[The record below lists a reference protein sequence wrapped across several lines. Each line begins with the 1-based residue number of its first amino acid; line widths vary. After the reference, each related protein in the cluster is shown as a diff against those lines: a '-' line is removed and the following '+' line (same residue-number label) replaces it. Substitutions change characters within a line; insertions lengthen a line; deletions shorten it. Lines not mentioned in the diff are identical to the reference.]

1 MKLKGKVA
9 LITGASRG
17 IGRGIAEVFA
27 DEGADVAVNYVASD
41 QKAEEVADAI
51 RKKGRRAITVKADV
65 ATRKD
70 VEPMIDKV
78 WKELGP
84 LDMLVNNAGIET
96 IVPFLE
102 LTDEQWTRLVDVNLR
117 GAWLC
122 SQVFCR
128 RAIAEGR
135 KGSIV
140 NIGSIQAAKVLPG
153 RTHYAP
159 TKLGLEALTRN
170 MSAEV
175 TPQGIRV
182 NCVHPGLID
191 TDMTEWVMKSPDIL
205 PLVLA
210 QISLGRAGE
219 PREIGTVAAFFA
231 SDEASYLT
239 GQSDS
244 RRRRLGRQ
252 MSSVRLIDLSMEVYQ
267 GMMTYPNVAKPVI
280 VEMETYSQMAKSVG
294 TDQYGVNEIT
304 NHCMIVTGDHIG
316 THIDSWGHVNPDAP
330 RAEGIPIEYCYG
342 DGVVLDLT
350 HMKPGDEIT
359 PGRHRRGGAEARR
372 LPHQAARHRAA
383 AHRCGEKADREGLP
397 DRPSGDDE
405 GSRSLRPRSRRQGDG
420 HRCHRVRSTGGQDV
434 RAAQVL
440 GGAPRDARARVLP
453 PREHVQPARDS
464 RAVSLIH
471 RQRAAREMARRLGRS
486 RSGGRDCSG
495 ITAWPRSTISFGWT
509 AKLRS

>member
-27 DEGADVAVNYVASD
+27 DEGADVAVNYVAHEK
-41 QKAEEVADAI
+41 KAQEVADAI
-51 RKKGRRAITVKADV
+51 RAKGRRALVVKGHV
-65 ATRKD
+65 GKRPD

-84 LDMLVNNAGIET
+84 IDALVNNAGIET

-102 LTDEQWTRLVDVNLR
+102 LTDQQWTDLVDVNLR

-122 SQVFCR
+122 SQVFCK
-128 RAIAEGR
+128 RALAEGR

-191 TDMTEWVMKSPDIL
+191 TDMTEWVMKNAEIL

-210 QISLGRAGE
+210 QISLGRAGQ
-219 PREIGTVAAFFA
+219 PREIGTVVAFLA

-239 GQSDS
+239 GQ
-244 RRRRLGRQ
+244 
-252 MSSVRLIDLSMEVYQ
+252 
-267 GMMTYPNVAKPVI
+267 AF
-280 VEMETYSQMAKSVG
+280 
-294 TDQYGVNEIT
+294 
-304 NHCMIVTGDHIG
+304 
-316 THIDSWGHVNPDAP
+316 HVDGGW
-330 RAEGIPIEYCYG
+330 EG
-342 DGVVLDLT
+342 
-350 HMKPGDEIT
+350 K
-359 PGRHRRGGAEARR
+359 
-372 LPHQAARHRAA
+372 
-383 AHRCGEKADREGLP
+383 
-397 DRPSGDDE
+397 
-405 GSRSLRPRSRRQGDG
+405 
-420 HRCHRVRSTGGQDV
+420 
-434 RAAQVL
+434 
-440 GGAPRDARARVLP
+440 
-453 PREHVQPARDS
+453 
-464 RAVSLIH
+464 
-471 RQRAAREMARRLGRS
+471 
-486 RSGGRDCSG
+486 
-495 ITAWPRSTISFGWT
+495 
-509 AKLRS
+509 